1 MTRISRR
8 SFTVAVVASALNLS
22 ACGGGGGNVEKA
34 QRTVGVFTSL
44 NALPLYMAIDSGIFE
59 TARPG
64 RADGHR
70 TGLRIQFCR
79 NVFRLPTR
87 SPDRRR
93 SRARARHVFQ
103 AVTDQAR
110 HEQLYVDIFGFRV
123 SDHIDLASG
132 RVGTFLHC
140 NPRHHSIAF
149 APTAG
154 QPLLGHLMVEVE
166 SVNDVGVAYGKVL
179 AGAARL
185 TQTFGR
191 HSNDK
196 MISFYCKSPSNLSIE
211 FGTGGEIVDDAT
223 WTPTRYDTPHF
234 WGHNRERL

>member
-1 MTRISRR
+1 MDIELVYGFNSAGTYFASPLGHR
-8 SFTVAVVASALNLS
+8 FVA
-22 ACGGGGGNVEKA
+22 
-34 QRTVGVFTSL
+34 
-44 NALPLYMAIDSGIFE
+44 
-59 TARPG
+59 G
-64 RADGHR
+64 RAL
-70 TGLRIQFCR
+70 GLG
-79 NVFRLPTR
+79 
-87 SPDRRR
+87 
-93 SRARARHVFQ
+93 HVFQ

-110 HEQLYVDIFGFRV
+110 HEQLYVDIFGFRL
-123 SDHIDLASG
+123 SDHIDFASG
-132 RVGTFLHC
+132 GVGTFLHC

-149 APTAG
+149 APTAD

-166 SVNDVGVAYGKVL
+166 SVNDVGVGYDKVL

-211 FGTGGEIVDDAT
+211 FGTGGAIVDDAT
-223 WTPTRYDTPHF
+223 WTPTRYGTPHF